1 MEDHAKEI
9 EKIIDDLQCPKNFKC
24 SRLGLERLCKAK
36 DIGLETH
43 IECLEEDSLECQFS
57 VAFGGLY
64 YCHCPL
70 RIYIAKKLKK

>member
-1 MEDHAKEI
+1 MIYNAPRI
-9 EKIIDDLQCPKNFKC
+9 SNAQDLD
-24 SRLGLERLCKAK
+24 CKAK

-70 RIYIAKKLKK
+70 RIYIAKNLKK